1 MVWIGVQ
8 TDQKGSITRGDLQKG
23 LLTLRVFKVTAKMVP
38 FPRSS
43 EDGIDRMDLLQF
55 LVLCA
60 WDDSLNEILSM
71 ERSAIDKRIQDSYNR
86 IQDITRAALEEAV
99 KSTVK
104 SNADLK
110 AQVLQGLTD
119 LPDLFHTDGPL
130 PPRVR
135 GSQTDRS
142 YGRDVKRGNAT
153 GRKSDGSQTD
163 RTERKRDKIE
173 LKSELEK
180 VLGVPERV
188 ATYHSQGLHAE
199 DDHHLYVPARGRHE
213 EVKPREHNHEH
224 KESHKHDDRE
234 DSALTN
240 SMKAEGEKLAGR
252 RPVVSNT
259 PHAVNFEGRRANPPG
274 QTNIIEFKNAGA
286 DVHHHEVQALEIE
299 PGSPILGADHVLGV
313 AESEGYEDDW

>member
-1 MVWIGVQ
+1 MAWNGVQ
-8 TDQKGSITRGDLQKG
+8 IDQKGSITRGDLQKG

-71 ERSAIDKRIQDSYNR
+71 ERSAIEQRIKDSYNR

-142 YGRDVKRGNAT
+142 YGRDVKRGNAS

-199 DDHHLYVPARGRHE
+199 DGHHLHVPARGRHE
-213 EVKPREHNHEH
+213 EMKPREHNHEQ
-224 KESHKHDDRE
+224 SHKHDDRE

-240 SMKAEGEKLAGR
+240 SMNEEGEKLACGR
-252 RPVVSNT
+252 SEVSNT
-259 PHAVNFEGRRANPPG
+259 PHAVNFLGRQAKPPG

-299 PGSPILGADHVLGV
+299 PGSPILGADHVLVV
-313 AESEGYEDDW
+313 AESEEYEDDW

>member
-1 MVWIGVQ
+1 MAWIGVQ

-38 FPRSS
+38 FPRSN

-60 WDDSLNEILSM
+60 WDDSLDEVLSM
-71 ERSAIDKRIQDSYNR
+71 ERSAIEKRIEDSYNR
-86 IQDITRAALEEAV
+86 IQDITRTALEEAV

-104 SNADLK
+104 SHADLN

-130 PPRVR
+130 PSRVR

-142 YGRDVKRGNAT
+142 YGRDVKRGNAK
-153 GRKSDGSQTD
+153 GRKGDGSQTD
-163 RTERKRDKIE
+163 RTERKRDKVE

-188 ATYHSQGLHAE
+188 ASYHSQGLHAE
-199 DDHHLYVPARGRHE
+199 DDHHLHVPARDRHE
-213 EVKPREHNHEH
+213 EVKPRQHNHEQN
-224 KESHKHDDRE
+224 ESHKHDDRE
-234 DSALTN
+234 DSALINSVKEEGGKLVSGRPAVTN
-240 SMKAEGEKLAGR
+240 S
-252 RPVVSNT
+252 
-259 PHAVNFEGRRANPPG
+259 PHAVNFVGRRAKPSG
-274 QTNIIEFKNAGA
+274 QTHIIDFKNAGA
-286 DVHHHEVQALEIE
+286 DVNHHEVQALEID
-299 PGSPILGADHVLGV
+299 PGSPLLGADHALGV
-313 AESEGYEDDW
+313 AESEGYADDW